1 MKVLGLAYE
10 GKVFGRGGSKE
21 GPYGIFNTLRYLE
34 KYSVFFERP
43 VVVEP
48 VGVVDLEGG
57 DALLE
62 EIEAAASADIPAY
75 VGGDHTITLGL
86 VRYFKKLWGDLRVVI
101 LDAHLDARDIFMGEK
116 VNHGT
121 VVRRLYE
128 ETGDVTVMGV
138 RNVSAEEM
146 EWAVGR
152 IKVIPYTLQPL
163 YTDAPVYLS
172 IDIDVFD
179 PAVAPGTGTPEPG
192 GLSFKS
198 FLKWLKESTFP
209 LVAFD
214 IVEVSPSLDHN
225 SKTQHLAATILRE
238 VAAKFLL

>member
-1 MKVLGLAYE
+1 MLGIAYE

-21 GPYGIFNTLRYLE
+21 GPYGVFSVLRYLE

-43 VVVEP
+43 VEVKP
-48 VGVVDLEGG
+48 VGVIEIEGG
-57 DALLE
+57 ESIIDDVE
-62 EIEAAASADIPAY
+62 ASASNEIPAY

-86 VRYFKKLWGDLRVVI
+86 VRYFKRHWGNLRVVV
-101 LDAHLDARDIFMGEK
+101 LDAHLDARDSCMGEK
-116 VNHGT
+116 INHAT

-138 RNVSAEEM
+138 RNVSSEEM
-146 EWAVGR
+146 EWAATRV
-152 IKVIPYTLQPL
+152 KVIPYGLQPL
-163 YTDAPVYLS
+163 FTDTPVYLS

-179 PAVAPGTGTPEPG
+179 PAIAPGTGTPEPG

-214 IVEVSPSLDHN
+214 VVEVSPPLDHN
-225 SKTQHLAATILRE
+225 FKTQHLAATILRE